1 MLFKNEKQA
10 LYTKS
15 KTKSSSFRATKV
27 SNQAIV
33 ATTRTDCQVIALNLS
48 DKLENS
54 VIVVVQTTHH
64 IGIDDVVYSKIFQ
77 HLTHS
82 IKVGLAFFIK
92 EVQDRRCILYCHLVF
107 FFLRVQ
113 DTERIFLQTT
123 LAILGQG
130 LLERCQ
136 IVN

>member
-15 KTKSSSFRATKV
+15 KTKASSFRTTKV
-27 SNQAIV
+27 GNQTIV
-33 ATTRTDCQVIALNLS
+33 TTTRTDGQVIALDLS
-48 DKLENS
+48 DKLENG
-54 VIVVVQTTHH
+54 VVVVVQTTHH
-64 IGIDDVVYSKIFQ
+64 IGIDDIVYSKILQ

-82 IKVGLAFFIK
+82 IKVSLAFFIK
-92 EVQDRRCILYCHLVF
+92 EVQDRRRILYCYLVF

-123 LAILGQG
+123 LAILRQG
-130 LLERCQ
+130 LLERC
-136 IVN
+136 